1 MKSKN
6 KITILTLLFFLW
18 LNIANSQNL
27 KILKDSIYIDN
38 SYVELQELKINSK
51 NEYAKNKIYR
61 IIQSTYDIFDGL
73 YFDTAEKRIK
83 AKKDTIS
90 NRILKGTLKESNT
103 GFENY
108 EIYYDRN
115 NIINISIVISSYGLA
130 YTNEQYYNFD
140 LNNGK
145 EIDLSFFINKKV
157 LLKKCRFKLKIEEDE
172 VNISFQ
178 LSDLTNFKIIKD
190 DKNNVKEIDFLVK
203 DHKNYYHHAN
213 GSYVNIVHFN
223 WKEIEKYISP
233 QYKNRLLKN

>member
-1 MKSKN
+1 M
-6 KITILTLLFFLW
+6 LFFLW
-18 LNIANSQNL
+18 LNIVNSQNL

-61 IIQSTYDIFDGL
+61 TIQSKYNIFDGL

-90 NRILKGTLKESNT
+90 NRILKGTLRESNT
-103 GFENY
+103 VFEKY
-108 EIYYDRN
+108 EIYYDIN
-115 NIINISIVISSYGLA
+115 NIINISIGISSYGLA
-130 YTNEQYYNFD
+130 YTNEQCYNFD

-145 EIDLSFFINKKV
+145 EIDLSFFINKKE
-157 LLKKCRFKLKIEEDE
+157 LLRKCRFRLKNEEDE
-172 VNISFQ
+172 KNITFK

-190 DKNNVKEIDFLVK
+190 KKNNVKGIDFLVK

-213 GSYVNIVHFN
+213 GLYINKVHFD
-223 WKEIEKYISP
+223 WIEISKYISP
-233 QYKNRLLKN
+233 SYKKRLF